1 MRVIGIIPVRLES
14 KRLPEKA
21 LKEICGIPMI
31 LHTFKRAQ
39 LCSAL
44 DELYVATDNQQI
56 YDLIT
61 NNNGKAIMT
70 STEHQVGTDRIAE
83 AAQSLDCDIVVN
95 IQGDEALLNPNHIT
109 ASIEGLIRSE
119 AHISLLLTEF
129 TKQKSSSDIK
139 AVINLKNE
147 IMYLSRSDIPFTLS
161 GEFKPFYK
169 AYHLVSFRK
178 EFLMKYPTL
187 ERTPLEITE
196 ANEYLR
202 VLEHGYKIQG
212 VFSDS
217 DSISV
222 DTLQDLEYVRERM
235 VKDIWY
241 PLYRDTIITE

>member
-1 MRVIGIIPVRLES
+1 MRVVGIIPVRLES
-14 KRLPEKA
+14 KRLPDKA
-21 LKEICGIPMI
+21 LKDICGIPMI

-39 LCSAL
+39 LCNTL

-56 YDLIT
+56 YDLIIK
-61 NNNGKAIMT
+61 NNGKAIMT

-83 AAQSLDCDIVVN
+83 AAQSIDCDIVVN
-95 IQGDEALLNPNHIT
+95 IQGDEALLNPQHIT
-109 ASIEGLIRSE
+109 TSVEGLIQSE
-119 AHISLLLTEF
+119 AQISLLLTKF
-129 TKQKSSSDIK
+129 TKKNSHSDIK

-161 GEFKPFYK
+161 GEFSPFYK

-178 EFLMKYPTL
+178 DFLLKYPTL
-187 ERTPLEITE
+187 DRTPLEITE

-202 VLEHGYKIQG
+202 VLQHGYKIQG

-235 VKDIWY
+235 MSDRLY
-241 PLYRDTIITE
+241 PLYRDSVIIE